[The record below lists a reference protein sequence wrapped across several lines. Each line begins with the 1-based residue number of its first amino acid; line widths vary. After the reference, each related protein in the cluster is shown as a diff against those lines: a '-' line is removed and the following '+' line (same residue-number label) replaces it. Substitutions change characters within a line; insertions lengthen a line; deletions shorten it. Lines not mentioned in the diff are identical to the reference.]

1 MTEPRPKSCDRAR
14 LWVSLAL
21 DDELSDF
28 EDRLLDAHLEC
39 CPECREYE
47 SGVRVATAALRAE
60 PLVANGRQIVLP
72 RQRPALGVT
81 RLAASAAAAALVAV
95 GVTGFFTVSG
105 QNARPHFLEK
115 VGHSQDTEA
124 VDLRALRRSEI
135 ASQRQSLRPEHVQFV
150 RPDKV

>member
-28 EDRLLDAHLEC
+28 EDRLLDAHLER

-47 SGVRVATAALRAE
+47 SGVR
-60 PLVANGRQIVLP
+60 
-72 RQRPALGVT
+72 
-81 RLAASAAAAALVAV
+81 AAAAALVAV

-105 QNARPHFLEK
+105 QNQRPNFLER
-115 VGHSQDTEA
+115 VGHSQDAEA
-124 VDLRALRRSEI
+124 ADLRALRRSEI
-135 ASQRQSLRPEHVQFV
+135 ASQRQSLRPEHVQAV

>member
-21 DDELSDF
+21 DDEFSDF
-28 EDRLLDAHLEC
+28 EDRLLDAHLER

-47 SGVRVATAALRAE
+47 SGVRAATATLRAE
-60 PLVANGRQIVLP
+60 PLVANGRQVVLP

-95 GVTGFFTVSG
+95 GVTGFFAVSG
-105 QNARPHFLEK
+105 QNQRPQFLERI
-115 VGHSQDTEA
+115 GHSKDTEA
-124 VDLRALRRSEI
+124 ADLRSFRRSEI
-135 ASQRQSLRPEHVQFV
+135 ASQRHLLRPRHVQFG
-150 RPDKV
+150 RSDKA